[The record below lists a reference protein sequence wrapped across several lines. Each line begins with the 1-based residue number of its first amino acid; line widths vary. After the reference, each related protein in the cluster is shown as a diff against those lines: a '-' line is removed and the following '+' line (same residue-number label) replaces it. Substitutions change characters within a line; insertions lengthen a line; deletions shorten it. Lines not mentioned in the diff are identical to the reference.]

1 MLKSS
6 LVHLIFLLQKPA
18 GTCAAIVLLL
28 SLSSSLTEP
37 VTPVKAFTSSLMQ
50 QPQILQPL
58 RHMVFPSVL
67 MVFSLHF
74 VFGQGSFL
82 LRNKFRLPFAE
93 KHFPSLIN
101 NAAANPQ
108 LPSHCIFS
116 IHSVWVCGMMI
127 FSLPDIF
134 SPSSCSLLLQK
145 FPQNYSPHWT
155 MLISSPSPG
164 EKTGVWSLVTQPRIQ
179 AETQCVCGDHVGL
192 ALKESVK
199 VGLSSS
205 SAVFYH
211 SCLSGCVP
219 AHLLAM

>member
-1 MLKSS
+1 
-6 LVHLIFLLQKPA
+6 
-18 GTCAAIVLLL
+18 
-28 SLSSSLTEP
+28 
-37 VTPVKAFTSSLMQ
+37 MQ

-108 LPSHCIFS
+108 LPSRCIFS

-164 EKTGVWSLVTQPRIQ
+164 EKSGVWSLVTQPRIQ
-179 AETQCVCGDHVGL
+179 AETQCACGDHVGL
-192 ALKESVK
+192 ALRESVK

-205 SAVFYH
+205 SAVLYH

-219 AHLLAM
+219 AHLLALWNSHLLTLFTHRCWCWGFIGSLLAQLPPALLLGCKKRAEMLLLIKLM